1 MSAVGCRCW
10 RSAPWAARLA
20 ASAVLDQVL
29 DQVLVSDRVLDQ
41 LLHQLLH
48 RGWGIFSVFYP
59 YLQGGLP
66 VYGAWRHS
74 PAKGWGVFRDI
85 CPYLEPWDSV
95 VRGVRT
101 CIGLWCCPGSLR
113 VHVGV
118 AVVGEGGEDFSF
130 AGGEAGVALEEYAL
144 GEFAAAVPVYVHD
157 ARVWR
162 ETELAALGEQ
172 GIE

>member
-1 MSAVGCRCW
+1 M
-10 RSAPWAARLA
+10 
-20 ASAVLDQVL
+20 VLDQVL
-29 DQVLVSDRVLDQ
+29 VQVLVSDRVLDQ

-59 YLQGGLP
+59 YLQGVLP